1 MRHTALASLAIL
13 LSAGYGFAADTEA
26 GTAGRPT
33 AVLTDGA
40 CLAIWHNSAGDEL
53 ARFHVGAR
61 GLAPAAAKGVVTNFQ
76 QADLDNDGSVSRAEF
91 IEACKLG
98 LVAAPGIDPH
108 SGS

>member
-1 MRHTALASLAIL
+1 L

-40 CLAIWHNSAGDEL
+40 CLAIWHNSAADEL
-53 ARFHVGAR
+53 ARFHVGGR
-61 GLAPAAAKGVVTNFQ
+61 GLTPAAAKGIVTNFQ
-76 QADLDNDGSVSRAEF
+76 QADVDNDGNISQAEF
-91 IEACKLG
+91 VEACKLG
-98 LVAAPGIDPH
+98 LVTGPVLGLH